1 MQRRNNH
8 YRRLVAVL
16 TTASLAV
23 IVTLSFTG
31 VFGAGRGEAPIM
43 QAEPF
48 IGQIGVFGFSFAPR
62 GWAKC
67 DGQLLAISSYQ
78 ALFSLLGTT
87 YGGDGRTTFGLP
99 DLRGRAALHQGAG
112 PGLTTRTIGQKAG
125 AETAPLDANT
135 MPTHTHVATMK
146 ATTTPDP
153 TDNGSATG
161 KVFAPKNK
169 YSSGTRNTDMGVTSI
184 TNANTGGGQAHAN
197 MQPFLCINFC
207 IALTGIF
214 PSRP

>member
-1 MQRRNNH
+1 MD
-8 YRRLVAVL
+8 
-16 TTASLAV
+16 
-23 IVTLSFTG
+23 
-31 VFGAGRGEAPIM
+31 
-43 QAEPF
+43 PF
-48 IGQIGVFGFSFAPR
+48 IGQIQTFGFSFAPR

-67 DGQLLAISSYQ
+67 DGQLLQISSNT

-112 PGLTTRTIGQKAG
+112 PGLTNRKIGQKAG
-125 AETAPLDANT
+125 AETVPLNANT
-135 MPTHTHVATMK
+135 MPTHTHVATLK
-146 ATTTPDP
+146 GTQVAPLGV
-153 TDNGSATG
+153 DNPTG
-161 KVFAPKNK
+161 KVLATGNK
-169 YSSGTRNTDMGVTSI
+169 YSSGTSDTDMGATSI

-214 PSRP
+214 PSRN

>member
-8 YRRLVAVL
+8 YRPLVAAL

-23 IVTLSFTG
+23 VVALIFTG
-31 VFGAGRGEAPIM
+31 VFGAGRVEALIT
-43 QAEPF
+43 QTEPF

-67 DGQLLAISSYQ
+67 DGQLLSISSST

-99 DLRGRAALHQGAG
+99 DLRGRTALHQGTG
-112 PGLTTRTIGQKAG
+112 PGLSNRKLGQSAG
-125 AETAPLDANT
+125 GETVTLTANS
-135 MPTHTHVATMK
+135 MPTHTHVATLK
-146 ATTTPDP
+146 GSVVAPIGTATP
-153 TDNGSATG
+153 TGMVLAAG
-161 KVFAPKNK
+161 NK
-169 YSSGTRNTDMGVTSI
+169 YLPGNSDTDMGATSI

-197 MQPFLCINFC
+197 MQPYLVINFC
-207 IALTGIF
+207 IALQGVF
-214 PSRP
+214 PSRN